1 MFRNAIVDSPF
12 LGSAPDFVFDR
23 IGGSDFRGDY
33 SMTST
38 LRALVFSRMSQT
50 DTIRFVYRETSL
62 TKGEVDR
69 NHQNIVLRHVTN
81 VSKGCSFAANSIY
94 LLNTC
99 NYDNEGNTAV
109 MDVAEKYFIG
119 FSGGKFTR
127 VEKLTEYYKKVFRIL
142 CFINTETKTTVIFT
156 DNIDLRKFHF
166 LQLAIP
172 VMLPWYF
179 PPETGVSEQEKAV
192 LESFKERTP
201 DNYLAAIAAI
211 AEKYDFR
218 SLMIKNQLGDFENRF
233 LEQEAQS
240 VQNSIDRY
248 MSCVRDHEEEID
260 NLMCQCYDSNIKLM
274 GIRAKIAEGD
284 GTSEIVGYF
293 IHNKNLSLVS
303 VDRSRLTF
311 NCKGY
316 LTYFDEEGAKR
327 YINNKNS
334 MLYRAS
340 DRFSNEDIAMFS
352 KALFLDQK
360 IRMKFCA
367 SYTFDLTG
375 SVRAN
380 SHAIYGTEFGDCTPN
395 PHIDRYSCLGNHER
409 AITGRLREHDYVG
422 AIEQCISSCVSLN
435 FADSTVIGE
444 FVSRIFSNGRGVNI
458 RCIELPDGKVVDPE
472 GAIQWLKEQNEQ
484 KKAQE
489 AAAETAGEG
498 TNE

>member
-1 MFRNAIVDSPF
+1 M
-12 LGSAPDFVFDR
+12 
-23 IGGSDFRGDY
+23 
-33 SMTST
+33 
-38 LRALVFSRMSQT
+38 
-50 DTIRFVYRETSL
+50 
-62 TKGEVDR
+62 
-69 NHQNIVLRHVTN
+69 
-81 VSKGCSFAANSIY
+81 
-94 LLNTC
+94 
-99 NYDNEGNTAV
+99 
-109 MDVAEKYFIG
+109 
-119 FSGGKFTR
+119 
-127 VEKLTEYYKKVFRIL
+127 
-142 CFINTETKTTVIFT
+142 
-156 DNIDLRKFHF
+156 
-166 LQLAIP
+166 
-172 VMLPWYF
+172 
-179 PPETGVSEQEKAV
+179 
-192 LESFKERTP
+192 
-201 DNYLAAIAAI
+201 
-211 AEKYDFR
+211 
-218 SLMIKNQLGDFENRF
+218 
-233 LEQEAQS
+233 
-240 VQNSIDRY
+240 
-248 MSCVRDHEEEID
+248 
-260 NLMCQCYDSNIKLM
+260 
-274 GIRAKIAEGD
+274 
-284 GTSEIVGYF
+284 GYF

-489 AAAETAGEG
+489 TAAETAGEG